1 LYNLENFDKKILASI
16 EDKELSTLCTNIAE
30 FIIQNNS
37 VTGGHVGANLGTVD
51 LTVALHK
58 VFNTPFDTFVW
69 DTGHTGYTHKILTGR
84 GNLFSSLNT
93 LGGMNRFISS
103 DESEH
108 DFVEVSHAGTS
119 ISLALGNALARKD
132 QDNSF
137 SVAII
142 GDGSLAE
149 GVAME
154 ALNHAVKEDV
164 NLIIVL
170 NDNGFAI
177 SPGFGGLHDHLE
189 NISHENIFTL
199 LGYNYHGVLDGHD
212 PILLSNKLNEIKELG
227 GVHFVHLK
235 TKKGFRY
242 GPASKHPVRM
252 HYSFAFDVED
262 GSLKETPEN
271 KPFQAFAADAIL
283 ESMENDKNIFAITPS
298 TLYATDLE
306 RVFNVFPDRCFDP
319 GMEEQH
325 AMSMACG
332 MARAGNYPVV
342 FYQSTFLQRA
352 FDQLLH
358 DIGFSNNSILI
369 LSVRSG
375 FSGYDNPTHHGIYD
389 LSYLRSIPNLE
400 IFYPSNGKHLYRLI
414 ASILKNPNGPK
425 LVFLPYGFDD
435 EDRISAQGPLPAVP
449 SKLHKVRDGD
459 DCLIITL
466 GNKVNHAIEAHNLL
480 LKNNIEASVLNLNQI
495 KPIQEVEI
503 LPIIKKFEYVFTL
516 EENISSGGLSEA
528 ISKLILLNFPNIKFN
543 SFSLPDTFIQGGSQ
557 DELSILYGLD
567 PKSISKSILEFIE
580 KN

>member
-1 LYNLENFDKKILASI
+1 
-16 EDKELSTLCTNIAE
+16 
-30 FIIQNNS
+30 
-37 VTGGHVGANLGTVD
+37 
-51 LTVALHK
+51 
-58 VFNTPFDTFVW
+58 
-69 DTGHTGYTHKILTGR
+69 
-84 GNLFSSLNT
+84 
-93 LGGMNRFISS
+93 
-103 DESEH
+103 
-108 DFVEVSHAGTS
+108 
-119 ISLALGNALARKD
+119 
-132 QDNSF
+132 
-137 SVAII
+137 
-142 GDGSLAE
+142 
-149 GVAME
+149 
-154 ALNHAVKEDV
+154 
-164 NLIIVL
+164 
-170 NDNGFAI
+170 
-177 SPGFGGLHDHLE
+177 
-189 NISHENIFTL
+189 
-199 LGYNYHGVLDGHD
+199 
-212 PILLSNKLNEIKELG
+212 
-227 GVHFVHLK
+227 
-235 TKKGFRY
+235 
-242 GPASKHPVRM
+242 
-252 HYSFAFDVED
+252 
-262 GSLKETPEN
+262 
-271 KPFQAFAADAIL
+271 
-283 ESMENDKNIFAITPS
+283 
-298 TLYATDLE
+298 
-306 RVFNVFPDRCFDP
+306 
-319 GMEEQH
+319 MEEQH